1 MSNKFQQKEKSQL
14 PLVWWS
20 FAAFLAVNVRTWI
33 SAPWIPLFS
42 TSEPPHHLVV
52 RTKGSWVTSQMRRSQ
67 GAASIEIVF
76 LIRMM
81 VWPLVAFLV
90 WLFCCRKHKP
100 NLPLPPPLSWKQNRT
115 KSNRQSYPKKKER
128 RGELETSGILHSEF
142 LTNRKGSSFTSFLKM
157 GCPPP
162 VRIQLHKG
170 VTA

>member
-1 MSNKFQQKEKSQL
+1 MSNKFQQKGEISAAFGMLVLRIVSSSECQNMNLCQWNSLSL
-14 PLVWWS
+14 PQSHLIIWWS
-20 FAAFLAVNVRTWI
+20 ELREVE
-33 SAPWIPLFS
+33 SAEKI
-42 TSEPPHHLVV
+42 
-52 RTKGSWVTSQMRRSQ
+52 
-67 GAASIEIVF
+67 SIEIVF

-100 NLPLPPPLSWKQNRT
+100 NLPLPPPLSQKRNRT
-115 KSNRQSYPKKKER
+115 KSTRQSYPKRKGG
-128 RGELETSGILHSEF
+128 RGELETSGSLHSEF
-142 LTNRKGSSFTSFLKM
+142 LAHRKGSSFTSFLKT